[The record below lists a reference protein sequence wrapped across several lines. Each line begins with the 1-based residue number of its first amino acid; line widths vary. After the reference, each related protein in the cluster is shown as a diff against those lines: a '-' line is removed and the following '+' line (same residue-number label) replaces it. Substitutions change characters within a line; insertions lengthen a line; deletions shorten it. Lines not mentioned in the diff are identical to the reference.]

1 MVVCCLAWGGGSP
14 PACPPR
20 AKGCLFH
27 INLLSYRWLHLPRY
41 QQRAPRQQQRPVRAP
56 RHTFRDSSPYSS
68 TYFFLALQLLH
79 LLGLVLNIQAC
90 LPKHRQEPPGH
101 QTSCLPVSGGDFQL
115 HYLQGFLDI
124 LTWRP
129 GIANYA
135 ATACHRMP
143 QDATARWKTTHRP
156 RGHCPE
162 CEEFSARPVCQ
173 RRADCGGKILAVRR
187 PIAEGAKDETARFH
201 RGDDTGSLT

>member
-143 QDATARWKTTHRP
+143 QRGGRPHIVHADTAQ
-156 RGHCPE
+156 
-162 CEEFSARPVCQ
+162 SARSSQLDLCVS
-173 RRADCGGKILAVRR
+173 AE
-187 PIAEGAKDETARFH
+187 PIAEGRFWQ
-201 RGDDTGSLT
+201 